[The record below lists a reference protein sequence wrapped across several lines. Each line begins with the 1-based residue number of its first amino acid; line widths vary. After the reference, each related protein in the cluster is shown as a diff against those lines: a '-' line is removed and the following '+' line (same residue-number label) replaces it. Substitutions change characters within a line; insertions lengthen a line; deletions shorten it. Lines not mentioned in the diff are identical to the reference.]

1 MKEEIQVFIK
11 SNINPFSFARR
22 IGRPL
27 ILDGAMGSLL
37 QKKAKKDANVWMS
50 KVSIDNPELLFGIHR
65 EYVEAGAD
73 IITTNTFR
81 TNPAAVIKSG
91 LSCELL
97 VKKNVELAKNA
108 VKNYPVFVA
117 GSNAPAE
124 DCYQKE
130 RTISF
135 NELEYNHHKH
145 IDLLLENGVDF
156 ILNET
161 QSHFDEIKII
171 CEYCNKNDIP
181 FVISLFS
188 INGYNLLDDY
198 LVTDAVNFIISNSPL
213 AISFNCINSDVF
225 FTILNETVFNY
236 NWGVYM
242 NLGTGDYTNDI
253 IKNSVSPRHY
263 LKILKSVFHRKPSF
277 IGACCGSNPSHIKE
291 LRDLFNE

>member
-1 MKEEIQVFIK
+1 MKEEAQVFINN
-11 SNINPFSFARR
+11 NINPFSFSRR

-37 QKKAKKDANVWMS
+37 QQKAKRDNDIWMS
-50 KVSIDNPELLFGIHR
+50 KVSIDNPELVLEIHQ
-65 EYVEAGAD
+65 EYIDAGAD

-81 TNPAAVIKSG
+81 TNPAASRNSG
-91 LSCELL
+91 FSSELL
-97 VKKNVELAKNA
+97 VKKSVELAKKA
-108 VKNYPVFVA
+108 ISNYPVFVA

-130 RTISF
+130 RTLTF
-135 NELEYNHHKH
+135 KELEYNHHKH

-161 QSHFDEIKII
+161 HSHFDEIKVI
-171 CEYCNKNDIP
+171 CEYCSKNDFP
-181 FVISLFS
+181 FIVSLFS
-188 INGYNLLDDY
+188 INGLNLLDGY
-198 LVTDAVNFIISNSPL
+198 NVKDAVNFIISSNPL
-213 AISFNCINSDVF
+213 AISFNCINSNVF
-225 FTILNETVFNY
+225 FTILNESDFNY

-242 NLGTGDYTNDI
+242 NLGTGDYTDDI

-263 LKILKSVFHRKPSF
+263 LKILKSVFHKKPSF

>member
-1 MKEEIQVFIK
+1 LKEGIQVFLN
-11 SNINPFSFARR
+11 SNINPFSFASR

-37 QKKAKKDANVWMS
+37 QQKARKEPGIWMS
-50 KVSIDNPELLFGIHR
+50 KVSLDNPELVFEIHE

-81 TNPAAVIKSG
+81 TNPVATKNSG
-91 LSCELL
+91 FSSDLL
-97 VKKNVELAKNA
+97 VKKNVELAKRA

-130 RTISF
+130 RTISIK
-135 NELEYNHHKH
+135 ELEYNHHKH
-145 IDLLLENGVDF
+145 IDLLIENGADF

-171 CEYCNKNDIP
+171 CEYCSKNDLP

-188 INGYNLLDDY
+188 INGSCLLDDY
-198 LVTDAVNFIISNSPL
+198 LLTDAVNFIINSNPL

-225 FTILNETVFNY
+225 LTILNETVFNY
-236 NWGVYM
+236 NWGVYL
-242 NLGTGDYTNDI
+242 NLGTGDYTEDI

-263 LKILKSVFHRKPSF
+263 LKILKSIFHRKPSF

-291 LRDLFNE
+291 LRNLFNE

>member
-1 MKEEIQVFIK
+1 MEEEIPVFLN
-11 SNINPFSFARR
+11 SNINPFSFAKR

-37 QKKAKKDANVWMS
+37 QQKAKKDPDVWMS
-50 KVSIDNPELLFGIHR
+50 RVGLDSPELLFEIHK
-65 EYVEAGAD
+65 EYIDAGAD

-81 TNPAAVIKSG
+81 TNPAASKNSG
-91 LSCELL
+91 FSSELL
-97 VKKNVELAKNA
+97 VKKNVELAKRA

-130 RTISF
+130 RILTIK
-135 NELEYNHHKH
+135 ELEYNHHKH

-171 CEYCNKNDIP
+171 CEYCSKNDFP

-188 INGYNLLDDY
+188 INGSNLLDDY
-198 LVTDAVNFIISNSPL
+198 LLTDAVNFIISSNPL

-225 FTILNETVFNY
+225 LTILNDSVFNY
-236 NWGVYM
+236 NWGVYL
-242 NLGTGDYTNDI
+242 NLGTGDYTEDI

-263 LKILKSVFHRKPSF
+263 LKILKSVFHRRPSF
-277 IGACCGSNPSHIKE
+277 IGACCGSNPFYIRE
-291 LRDLFNE
+291 LRNLFNE

>member
-1 MKEEIQVFIK
+1 MFIN

-37 QKKAKKDANVWMS
+37 QQKAKKDINVWMS
-50 KVSIDNPELLFGIHR
+50 KVGIDNPELVLGIHR
-65 EYVEAGAD
+65 EYIEAGAD

-81 TNPAAVIKSG
+81 TNPAAVKKSG
-91 LSCELL
+91 LSSELL
-97 VKKNVELAKNA
+97 VKKNVELAKKA
-108 VKNYPVFVA
+108 VKTYPVFVA

-130 RTISF
+130 RTICLS
-135 NELEYNHHKH
+135 ELEYNHHKH

-161 QSHFDEIKII
+161 QSHFDEIKIV

-181 FVISLFS
+181 FIMSLFS
-188 INGYNLLDDY
+188 VNGNNLLDDY
-198 LVTDAVNFIISNSPL
+198 PVTDAVNFIIKNNPL

-225 FTILNETVFNY
+225 FTILNESEFNY

-277 IGACCGSNPSHIKE
+277 IGACCGSNPTHIKE

>member
-1 MKEEIQVFIK
+1 MFLNSK
-11 SNINPFSFARR
+11 INPFSFAKR

-37 QKKAKKDANVWMS
+37 QKKAEKDPNVWMS
-50 KVSIDNPELLFGIHR
+50 KVSLEKPELVFEIHR
-65 EYVEAGAD
+65 EYIEAGAD

-81 TNPAAVIKSG
+81 TNPAAAKNSG
-91 LSCELL
+91 FSSELL
-97 VKKNVELAKNA
+97 VNKNVELAKRA
-108 VKNYPVFVA
+108 VKNFPVFVA

-130 RTISF
+130 RTISLK
-135 NELEYNHHKH
+135 ELEYNHHKH

-171 CEYCNKNDIP
+171 CKYCSKNDFP

-188 INGYNLLDDY
+188 IDGYNLLDDY
-198 LVTDAVNFIISNSPL
+198 LLSDAVNFIINSNPL

-242 NLGTGDYTNDI
+242 NLGTGDYTEGI

-277 IGACCGSNPSHIKE
+277 IGACCGSNPTHIKD